1 MTTHQDSPAQGA
13 SAQDTAGQ
21 RTRPQDDL
29 YRYVNGAW
37 IDTHVIPD
45 DRSADGEMRR
55 LFDAA
60 EEKVRT
66 IIEHAEDPKV
76 ADLFASFMDTDTI
89 AARGLDPLEESFAA
103 IEAASDRD
111 ALVSVLARLEQEGTG
126 GALAAYVSADAA
138 DPEHYA
144 LYVHQGGLS
153 LPDESYYREEAHAPI
168 REAFL
173 AHAARLLALT
183 GISARTG
190 REAESLA
197 EAVFAF
203 ETALAAHHWDVV
215 ASRDAE
221 KTYNALAVAEAAER
235 AGGFDLRG
243 WLTGTD
249 IDAERLSH
257 LVVAQP
263 SFLTGLGEVWEQTP
277 LEDLQTW
284 AMLNVAHAFAPY
296 LTDEI
301 VEENFAF
308 YGRALSGTPTMRE
321 RWKRGV
327 SLVEGLLGEA
337 VGRIYVAQEFPPE
350 SKQAIGE
357 LVDALIAA
365 YDSSIRGLD
374 WMGEETKER
383 ALEKLSLFTPKVG
396 YPDRWRE
403 YPAEIRADDL
413 VGNVRRSVAAE
424 HARQVG
430 RIGQPI
436 DRTEWL
442 MTPQTVNAYYHP
454 VMNEIVFPAAILQP
468 PFFDPEASDAENFGA
483 IGAVIG
489 HEVGHGFDDQ
499 GSRYDGR
506 GKLTNWWTEADR
518 ERFEQRT
525 SALIEQY
532 EALVPAGL
540 SDDEHVNGALTI
552 GENIGDLGGLSI
564 AWKALG
570 IRRAQQGREVTQED
584 ARAFFTQWARAWRS
598 TMRAEE
604 RRRRLTIDPHSP
616 EEFRCNQVVKNMDAF
631 AEAFGVQPGDGMWL
645 TPENRVTIW

>member
-13 SAQDTAGQ
+13 SAQDTADQ

-183 GISARTG
+183 GVSARTG

-277 LEDLQTW
+277 LEDLQAW

-645 TPENRVTIW
+645 APENRVTIW

>member
-13 SAQDTAGQ
+13 SAQDTADQ

-173 AHAARLLALT
+173 AHAARLLTLT

-277 LEDLQTW
+277 LEDLQAW

-424 HARQVG
+424 HARQVS

-540 SDDEHVNGALTI
+540 EDDEHVNGALTI

-570 IRRAQQGREVTQED
+570 IRRAQQDREVTQED

-645 TPENRVTIW
+645 DPENRVTIW